1 MSFHKSITM
10 DQKDCFNKL
19 KYFRNNNNISRFHL
33 QFRAHWLYVNR
44 YVRGRDSLK
53 PHNQLSQVSVVRQSL
68 LLVILLHRWLT
79 IPWHSNTTCLGK
91 SAFYGLPDV
100 TSSSMLGRTVSFS
113 IIFKHV
119 YLCVYIYSI
128 S

>member
-1 MSFHKSITM
+1 MSFHKSITL
-10 DQKDCFNKL
+10 DQKHYFNKL
-19 KYFRNNNNISRFHL
+19 KYSRNDNNIIKFHL
-33 QFRAHWLYVNR
+33 QFWAHWLYVNR
-44 YVRGRDSLK
+44 CVRGIDTLK
-53 PHNQLSQVSVVRQSL
+53 PHNQLSSSTVVRQSL